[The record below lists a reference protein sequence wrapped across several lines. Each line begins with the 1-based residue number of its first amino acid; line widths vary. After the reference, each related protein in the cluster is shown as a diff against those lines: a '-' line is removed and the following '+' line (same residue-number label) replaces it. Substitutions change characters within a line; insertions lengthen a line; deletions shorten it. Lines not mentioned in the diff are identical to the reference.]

1 MSIHDNSIHKST
13 AINHEDIA
21 MSTDKTPNISPT
33 NDTPNPQSTGEAMQI
48 SDAASDTPHHQYYAY
63 GNREEEWI
71 PGTYREP
78 YFWESPDT
86 LPYSR
91 NYYSLWEGLPMRRTV
106 SEAGLAAFLRLAIPI
121 SKEEYDRLTGIKSAR
136 QEADSRAEYM
146 WSGPQ
151 YDDDE

>member
-1 MSIHDNSIHKST
+1 
-13 AINHEDIA
+13 
-21 MSTDKTPNISPT
+21 MSTDKTPNTSPSDNT
-33 NDTPNPQSTGEAMQI
+33 INNQSTGDTVQT
-48 SDAASDTPHHQYYAY
+48 SDTATEPSHHQYYVY

-78 YFWESPDT
+78 WIWESPDT

-91 NYYSLWEGLPMRRTV
+91 NYYSLWEGLPMRRTI

-136 QEADSRAEYM
+136 QEADSHAEYM
-146 WSGPQ
+146 WSGPR

>member
-13 AINHEDIA
+13 ALNHEDIA

-33 NDTPNPQSTGEAMQI
+33 NDTPNPQSTGEAMQT
-48 SDAASDTPHHQYYAY
+48 SDTASDTPHHQYYAY

-78 YFWESPDT
+78 YFWQSPDT

-91 NYYSLWEGLPMRRTV
+91 NYYSLWEGLPMRRTI

-136 QEADSRAEYM
+136 QEADSYAEYM
-146 WSGPQ
+146 WSGPR

>member
-1 MSIHDNSIHKST
+1 
-13 AINHEDIA
+13 
-21 MSTDKTPNISPT
+21 MSTDKTPNTSPA
-33 NDTPNPQSTGEAMQI
+33 NDTPNPQASADIMQT
-48 SDAASDTPHHQYYAY
+48 SDTAPDTPHHQYYAY

-151 YDDDE
+151 YDDE